1 MFQEVKIGGV
11 GGRLKPVALKCGVYL
26 RYGGFSDMRQAS
38 HIAKRKQGACAQ
50 RSTVLAALIFLVS
63 FPALAHVG
71 SPDVFLEASAGPYKL
86 FVTVRVPQV
95 IPGIARIEIR
105 SESNDV
111 QEIRI
116 APMQLTGPGSQY
128 APTPDVAE
136 RSKTDP
142 QFFAGNLWLMEFG
155 SLQVRVD
162 VDGARGPAHLAV
174 PVPAVA
180 QRTLPMRKPL
190 GFLLLA
196 LMLILAFAV
205 VSIASAALR
214 EGDLP
219 PGATPPPSKARRARI
234 AMAVAAM
241 VVLGILFIG
250 GEWWR
255 ADDALFARRIYTPPQ
270 LDPTLTPDGRL
281 VLHERPSR
289 IAAGNPRRPADAI
302 NFNNLILD
310 HDHLMHFFMIRSP
323 QMDSFWHLHPTPDG
337 HGDFSLV
344 LPPIPPGHYQIFADV
359 VLSSGFP
366 VTMVGQLDVPAIA
379 GKALSGDDSGTT
391 VEPLSQRETDSRQFN
406 FPDGGRMV
414 WQNDPLAL
422 KANVPLSFQFVV
434 QDKDGKPARDM
445 EPYMG
450 MAVHAEIV
458 RSDAS
463 VFAHVHPEGSVAMA
477 ALDLAQAENSSGAP
491 TSQGEMAGMA
501 GMNMPGMNTS
511 GSSASISPE
520 ISFPYGFPK
529 PGLYRIFVQIKRA
542 GRIETAVF
550 DANVN

>member
-1 MFQEVKIGGV
+1 LLITGGE
-11 GGRLKPVALKCGVYL
+11 RDCSSPLLKCGVYL

-50 RSTVLAALIFLVS
+50 RAAVLAVLIFLVG

-71 SPDVFLEASAGPYKL
+71 SPDVFLEANAGPYKL

-95 IPGIARIEIR
+95 IPGIAQIEIR

-111 QEIRI
+111 REIRI

-142 QFFAGNLWLMEFG
+142 QFFTGNLWLMEFG

-190 GFLLLA
+190 GFLLLT
-196 LMLILAFAV
+196 LMLILAFAI
-205 VSIASAALR
+205 VSIASAAVR

-219 PGATPPPSKARRARI
+219 LGAALPPSKARRARI
-234 AMAVAAM
+234 AVVVAAG
-241 VVLGILFIG
+241 VVLAVLFIG

-270 LDPTLTPDGRL
+270 LAATLTPDGRL
-281 VLHERPSR
+281 VLHQRPSR

-344 LPPIPPGHYQIFADV
+344 LPPIPPGHYQLFADV

-366 VTMVGQLDVPAIA
+366 VTMVGQLDVPAIT

-391 VEPLSQRETDSRQFN
+391 VQPLSQRATDSRQFT
-406 FPDGGRMV
+406 FSDDGRMV
-414 WQNDPLAL
+414 WRNDPLAL
-422 KANVPLSFQFVV
+422 KANVPLSFQFEV
-434 QDKDGKPARDM
+434 QDKDGKPARDV

-450 MAVHAEIV
+450 MAAHAEIV

-511 GSSASISPE
+511 ASSAPISPE

-542 GRIETAVF
+542 GQIETAVF
-550 DANVN
+550 DANVT